1 MQAEVQDVTPKY
13 LEFFLLFFFYFL
25 QIFFSTISYTPP
37 PSFLFNP
44 LDKTTTFSQTYVII
58 VAFDHDIEHLWI
70 FKGGGHLWEAKT

>member
-1 MQAEVQDVTPKY
+1 MQAEAQDVTPKN
-13 LEFFLLFFFYFL
+13 LEFFLLFFL
-25 QIFFSTISYTPP
+25 LPADFFSPLFLPP
-37 PSFLFNP
+37 QSFLFNA